1 MTDLLHARPDT
12 NVPPA
17 GLRAAPPPPPVRAR
31 RRGGGLLVLALVAA
45 LGAAGCS
52 GDDSSR
58 VTPKGRD
65 VIPKVC
71 QDAREAFNVWVNAD
85 IEAFDAADNVVR
97 DTIDLSI
104 MVSDGASSEEITG
117 LIDEVNAGVK
127 VAEQK
132 RAKSDQL
139 YKAFAPSFDACLAT
153 EGALRVAACADEFG
167 QYPAVT
173 AARAKSGQAQV
184 ARLNEAV
191 ALRTALIAGDQPA
204 VNAAVEQVTAAG
216 DKVTATVDNW
226 NNTVLPRY
234 STALKACN
242 KAIA

>member
-1 MTDLLHARPDT
+1 VA
-12 NVPPA
+12 
-17 GLRAAPPPPPVRAR
+17 
-31 RRGGGLLVLALVAA
+31 LVVLTFVAA

-52 GDDSSR
+52 GDGSSR
-58 VTPKGRD
+58 VTPKTSQ

-71 QDAREAFNVWVNAD
+71 QDAREAFNVWVNAE
-85 IEAFDAADNVVR
+85 IEAFDAAGNVVS

-104 MVSDGASSEEITG
+104 MMSEGASSEEIKG
-117 LIDEVNAGVK
+117 LIDKVNTGVK
-127 VAEQK
+127 VAQQK
-132 RAKSDQL
+132 YATSARL
-139 YKAFAPSFDACLAT
+139 HKAFAPSFDRCMAT
-153 EGALRVAACADEFG
+153 EDALRVAACADEFG

-173 AARAKSGQAQV
+173 AARTKSGQAQL

-204 VNAAVEQVTAAG
+204 VNAAVEQVIAVG

-234 STALKACN
+234 STAVKACN

>member
-1 MTDLLHARPDT
+1 MLTR
-12 NVPPA
+12 
-17 GLRAAPPPPPVRAR
+17 LRAGEEHGRA
-31 RRGGGLLVLALVAA
+31 GALVVLALVAA

-52 GDDSSR
+52 GDGSSR
-58 VTPKGRD
+58 VTPKASE
-65 VIPKVC
+65 VIPKAC

-85 IEAFDAADNVVR
+85 IEAFDAADNVVS
-97 DTIDLSI
+97 DMIDLSI
-104 MVSDGASSEEITG
+104 MVSDGASSEETKG
-117 LIDEVNAGVK
+117 FIDEVNAGVK

-132 RAKSDQL
+132 RVQSDRL
-139 YKAFAPSFDACLAT
+139 YKAFAPLFDTCMAT

-173 AARAKSGQAQV
+173 AARTKSGQAQV

-191 ALRTALIAGDQPA
+191 ALRTALIANDQPA
-204 VNAAVEQVTAAG
+204 VTVAVDQVIAAG